1 VLRRIVSG
9 AYGATI
15 MTSKT
20 LTWDLVAAA
29 LLMMA
34 GGRANTQASPAHDPL
49 AIWVSNNAF
58 IKTCVDNA
66 PCDQNP
72 AVGTI
77 QLGPVTAFGLTW
89 DDLTVKSSATP
100 SNPPTNTIS
109 VTG

>member
-1 VLRRIVSG
+1 LAVTPGNRLNSQVLRRIVSG
-9 AYGATI
+9 AYGGTI

-66 PCDQNP
+66 RKS
-72 AVGTI
+72 
-77 QLGPVTAFGLTW
+77 AFFH
-89 DDLTVKSSATP
+89 
-100 SNPPTNTIS
+100 
-109 VTG
+109 